1 MGRLSR
7 RTSESGSSEM
17 SAVSAKVP
25 DKTVRHVES
34 VAIRFTGDSGDGMQ
48 LTGAKFTES
57 TALAG
62 NELATFPDYP
72 AEIRAPAG
80 TLAGVSGFQI
90 HFSSKS
96 VRTPADHP
104 DVLVAFNPAALRANI
119 DDVRPG
125 GMVIVNSDSFSAK
138 SLKRAGY
145 DDDPRSS
152 LKDRYKMVEIPLTQ
166 LNRET
171 LKDLD
176 ISLRDADRCK
186 NFFALGLMYWLYH
199 RPMEPTE
206 RWLGNRF
213 TGNVLE
219 ANLRALRA
227 GHAFGETTEL
237 LPVSFV
243 VPKAK
248 IQPGVYRNITGN
260 TALAWGIVAAGEQMR
275 KGVFLGAYPITPATE
290 VLHEVARFRHFGVKT
305 FQAEDEIAAIGAA
318 IGASF
323 AGELGVTTT
332 SGPGFVLKQEAL
344 GLAVMAELPLV
355 LIDIQRAGP
364 STGMPTKLEQ
374 ADLLLALYGRNS
386 DSPIPVIAP
395 LSPGDCFYAVLEAF
409 EWAVKY
415 MTPVVVLS
423 NGHLANSSEPWRIP
437 DVETLARPRI
447 THWTDAE
454 TFHPYARNHETLARP
469 WAIPGT
475 PGLEHRIGGLAKE
488 HVTGNVSYDPE
499 NNERMVRLRA
509 EKVAGIAAAIPPIEI
524 DGPES
529 GELLL
534 VGWGGTF
541 GAITSAVEAVRRD
554 GKAVSSIQ
562 LRHLN
567 PFPTNLEPILRSF
580 NQILVPELNQ
590 GQLVRLLRA
599 EFLVPAIGMNK
610 TSGQPFL
617 VEEICARIDD
627 LLSKEKSP

>member
-1 MGRLSR
+1 
-7 RTSESGSSEM
+7 M
-17 SAVSAKVP
+17 SAMSGKVP
-25 DKTVRHVES
+25 DKAVRQIES

-125 GMVIVNSDSFSAK
+125 GMVIVNSNSFSAK
-138 SLKRAGY
+138 SLKRAGCEE
-145 DDDPRSS
+145 DPRSS
-152 LKDRYKMVEIPLTQ
+152 LRDRYTMVEVPLTR

-213 TGNVLE
+213 TGNVFE

-237 LPVSFV
+237 LPVSFI

-248 IQPGVYRNITGN
+248 IQPGVYRNINGN

-355 LIDIQRAGP
+355 VIDIQRAGP

-447 THWTDAE
+447 AHWTDAE
-454 TFHPYARNHETLARP
+454 TFQPYARNRETLARP

-488 HVTGNVSYDPE
+488 PQTGNVSYNPE
-499 NNERMVRLRA
+499 NNERMIRLRA
-509 EKVAGIAAAIPPIEI
+509 EKVAGIAAEIPPIEI
-524 DGPES
+524 DGPEN
-529 GELLL
+529 GELLV

-541 GAITSAVEAVRRD
+541 GAITSAVEAARLD

-567 PFPTNLEPILRSF
+567 PFPANLEPILRRF
-580 NQILVPELNQ
+580 NKILVPELNQ

-610 TSGQPFL
+610 ARGQPFL
-617 VEEICARIDD
+617 IEEIRARIDD
-627 LLSKEKSP
+627 LLSEKTAP

>member
-1 MGRLSR
+1 MNAM
-7 RTSESGSSEM
+7 SG
-17 SAVSAKVP
+17 KVP
-25 DKTVRHVES
+25 AKAVQQIES

-48 LTGAKFTES
+48 LTGTKFTEA

-62 NELATFPDYP
+62 NELATLPDYP

-125 GMVIVNSDSFSAK
+125 GMVIVNSNSFTDK

-145 DDDPRSS
+145 AEDPRPS
-152 LKDRYKMVEIPLTQ
+152 LRDRYAMVEIPLTR
-166 LNRET
+166 LNREV

-176 ISLRDADRCK
+176 ISMRDADRCK

-206 RWLGNRF
+206 RWLENRF
-213 TGNVLE
+213 KGDLLE
-219 ANLRALRA
+219 ANLRVLRA

-237 LPVSFV
+237 LPVSYI

-248 IQPGVYRNITGN
+248 IQPGVYRNVTGN
-260 TALAWGIVAAGEQMR
+260 TALAWGIVAAGALMQ
-275 KGVFLGAYPITPATE
+275 KDVFLGAYPITPASD
-290 VLHEVARFRHFGVKT
+290 VLHEVARHRHFGVKT
-305 FQAEDEIAAIGAA
+305 FQAEDEISAISAA

-323 AGELGVTTT
+323 AGVLSVTTT

-355 LIDIQRAGP
+355 VIDIQRAGP
-364 STGMPTKLEQ
+364 STGMPTKIEQ

-386 DSPIPVIAP
+386 DSPMPVIAP
-395 LSPGDCFYAVLEAF
+395 LSPGDCFYTVLEAF

-437 DVETLARPRI
+437 DIETLSRPRI
-447 THWTDAE
+447 THWTDAK
-454 TFHPYARNHETLARP
+454 TFQPYARNPETLARP

-488 HVTGNVSYDPE
+488 QTTGNVSYDPE
-499 NNERMVRLRA
+499 NNEQMIRLRA
-509 EKVAGIAAAIPPIEI
+509 EKVARIAVDIPPIEI

-529 GELLL
+529 GELLV

-541 GAITSAVEAVRRD
+541 GAITSAVEAARVD
-554 GKAVSSIQ
+554 GKPVSSIQ

-567 PFPTNLEPILRSF
+567 PFPTNLEQILRRF
-580 NQILVPELNQ
+580 DKILVPELNQ
-590 GQLVRLLRA
+590 GQLVRLLRS

-610 TSGQPFL
+610 VRGQPFL
-617 VEEICARIDD
+617 IEELRARIDE
-627 LLSKEKSP
+627 LLSEETSP

>member
-1 MGRLSR
+1 
-7 RTSESGSSEM
+7 M
-17 SAVSAKVP
+17 SAMSGKGP
-25 DKTVRHVES
+25 DKAVQQVES

-48 LTGAKFTES
+48 LTGTKFTES

-62 NELATFPDYP
+62 NELATLPDYP

-104 DVLVAFNPAALRANI
+104 DVLVAFNPAALHANI

-125 GMVIVNSDSFSAK
+125 GMVIVNSDSFTSK
-138 SLKRAGY
+138 SLKRAGCEE
-145 DDDPRSS
+145 DPRPS
-152 LKDRYKMVEIPLTQ
+152 LRDRYTMVEIPITR

-176 ISLRDADRCK
+176 ISLKDADRCK

-219 ANLRALRA
+219 GNLRALRA

-260 TALAWGIVAAGEQMR
+260 TALAWGIVAAGERMQ

-355 LIDIQRAGP
+355 VIDIQRAGP

-386 DSPIPVIAP
+386 DSPIPIIAP

-423 NGHLANSSEPWRIP
+423 NGHIANSSEPWRIP
-437 DVETLARPRI
+437 DVETLARPQV
-447 THWTDAE
+447 THWTDAK
-454 TFHPYARNHETLARP
+454 TFQPYARNHETLARP

-488 HVTGNVSYDPE
+488 PGTGNVSYDPE
-499 NNERMVRLRA
+499 HNERMIRLRA
-509 EKVAGIAAAIPPIEI
+509 EKVAGIAAEIPPIEI
-524 DGPES
+524 DGPAS
-529 GELLL
+529 GELLV

-541 GAITSAVEAVRRD
+541 GAITSAVEAARLD
-554 GKAVSSIQ
+554 GHSVSSIQ

-567 PFPTNLEPILRSF
+567 PFPTNLESTLRRF
-580 NQILVPELNQ
+580 NKILVPELNQ

-599 EFLVPAIGMNK
+599 EFMVPAIQMNK
-610 TSGQPFL
+610 ARGQPFL
-617 VEEICARIDD
+617 VEEIRARIDE
-627 LLSKEKSP
+627 LLSKETSP

>member
-1 MGRLSR
+1 M
-7 RTSESGSSEM
+7 SEM
-17 SAVSAKVP
+17 PGKVP
-25 DKTVRHVES
+25 DKAVQQIES

-48 LTGAKFTES
+48 LTGTKFTES

-62 NELATFPDYP
+62 NDLATLPDYP

-119 DDVRPG
+119 DDLRPG
-125 GMVIVNSDSFSAK
+125 GMVIINSDSFTAK

-145 DDDPRSS
+145 EEDPLPS
-152 LKDRYKMVEIPLTQ
+152 LRDRYAMVEIPLTR

-206 RWLGNRF
+206 RWLEKRF
-213 TGNVLE
+213 KENVFK
-219 ANLRALRA
+219 ANIRALRA

-237 LPVSFV
+237 LPVSFII
-243 VPKAK
+243 PKAK

-260 TALAWGIVAAGEQMR
+260 KALAWGIVAAGEQMQ
-275 KGVFLGAYPITPATE
+275 KNIFLGAYPITPASD
-290 VLHEVARFRHFGVKT
+290 VLHEVARYRHFGVKT
-305 FQAEDEIAAIGAA
+305 FQAEDEIAAISAA

-323 AGELGVTTT
+323 AGDLGVTTT

-355 LIDIQRAGP
+355 VIDIQRAGP

-374 ADLLLALYGRNS
+374 GDLLLALYGRNS

-395 LSPGDCFYAVLEAF
+395 ISPGDCFYTALEAF

-415 MTPVVVLS
+415 MTPVIILS
-423 NGHLANSSEPWRIP
+423 NGYLANSSEPWQIP
-437 DVETLARPRI
+437 DVTTLARTRI
-447 THWTDAE
+447 THCTDAE
-454 TFHPYARNHETLARP
+454 TFQPYARNPETLARP

-488 HVTGNVSYDPE
+488 QRTGNVSYDPE
-499 NNERMVRLRA
+499 NNERMVQLRA
-509 EKVAGIAAAIPPIEI
+509 EKVARIAVDIPPIEI
-524 DGPES
+524 DGPEN
-529 GELLL
+529 GELLV

-541 GAITSAVEAVRRD
+541 GAIISAVEAARMD

-562 LRHLN
+562 LRYLN
-567 PFPTNLEPILRSF
+567 PFPSNLESILRRF
-580 NQILVPELNQ
+580 NKVLVPELNQ
-590 GQLVRLLRA
+590 GQLVRLLRS

-610 TSGQPFL
+610 TRGQPFL
-617 VEEICARIDD
+617 IEEIRARIDD
-627 LLSKEKSP
+627 LLIKETSP

>member
-1 MGRLSR
+1 MSR
-7 RTSESGSSEM
+7 
-17 SAVSAKVP
+17 VSAKVP

-62 NELATFPDYP
+62 NQLATFPDYP

-138 SLKRAGY
+138 SLKRAGC

-152 LKDRYKMVEIPLTQ
+152 LKDRYKLVEVPLTR

-176 ISLRDADRCK
+176 INLRDADRCK

-237 LPVSFV
+237 LPTSFI

-248 IQPGVYRNITGN
+248 IQPGVYRNINGN
-260 TALAWGIVAAGEQMR
+260 TALAWGIVAAGEQMQ

-355 LIDIQRAGP
+355 VIDIQRAGP

-395 LSPGDCFYAVLEAF
+395 ISPGDCFFAVLEAF

-437 DVETLARPRI
+437 DVETLARPQI
-447 THWTDAE
+447 SHWTDAK
-454 TFHPYARNHETLARP
+454 TFQPYARNRETLARP

-488 HVTGNVSYDPE
+488 PLTGNVSYDPE
-499 NNERMVRLRA
+499 NNERMIRLRA
-509 EKVAGIAAAIPPIEI
+509 EKVAGIAAEIPPIEI

-529 GELLL
+529 GELLV

-541 GAITSAVEAVRRD
+541 GVITSAVEAARID

-567 PFPTNLEPILRSF
+567 PFPANLEPILRSF
-580 NQILVPELNQ
+580 DKILVPELNQ

-610 TSGQPFL
+610 ARGQPFL
-617 VEEICARIDD
+617 VEEIRARIDD
-627 LLSKEKSP
+627 LLSVEASP